1 VPEERHDVIGVGAGP
16 ANISLAVALDETRP
30 GVDSIFLE
38 RSESFAWHGDL
49 LLPGAVIMDTFLED
63 GVLLRN
69 PRSRFTFLNYLHQ
82 HGWLHDF
89 NNLREVYPTRQQ
101 YSDYLRW
108 VCSEL
113 GDVVRFGEVV
123 HALEPIFDGRV
134 VAGIRVVC
142 ESVRSGKRWASI
154 TRNVVVATGGVPEL
168 PSGIAAR
175 ADGRVF
181 HASRYL
187 SSIERVCPDRDRAYR
202 LAVVGSGQ
210 TGAEVFMNLAST
222 YPRARVT
229 ATLRKF
235 GYRLQDDSPFAWD
248 LYYSKVVDHFFGQ
261 PPDRRADAIDQHL
274 GTNYGAVSWRV
285 LKRMYDLLWED
296 RVSGTRRLEV
306 RPNLELRAVSALG
319 PTVVATF
326 VSPKEGPIELE
337 YDAVVLA
344 TGYQRT
350 PPPLIEGIARYLE
363 HDSHGRLMADR
374 NYRVNSQPEFSAN
387 VYLQGFCE
395 HTHGVGDANLPIIPT
410 RSAELAATLI
420 RDVHGFEREPSSHR

>member
-1 VPEERHDVIGVGAGP
+1 MGSEERRDVVGVGVGP
-16 ANISLAVALDETRP
+16 ANISLAIALDESRP
-30 GVDSIFLE
+30 TVHSVFLE

-69 PRSRFTFLNYLHQ
+69 PRSRFTLLNYLHL

-101 YSDYLRW
+101 YSDYLSW
-108 VCSEL
+108 VCREL
-113 GDVVRFGEVV
+113 GDAVRFGENVL
-123 HALEPIFDGRV
+123 ALEPVFEGDAVGHLRV
-134 VAGIRVVC
+134 IS
-142 ESVRSGKRWASI
+142 ESSRTGVRSAALAK
-154 TRNVVVATGGVPEL
+154 NVVIATGGEPQVPAGVTL
-168 PSGIAAR
+168 RP
-175 ADGRVF
+175 DGRVF
-181 HASRYL
+181 HASQYL
-187 SSIERVCPDRDRAYR
+187 SSIRRVCPDRDQAYR
-202 LAVVGSGQ
+202 IAVVGSGQ
-210 TGAEVFMNLAST
+210 TGAEVFLHLASS

-261 PPDRRADAIDQHL
+261 PPERRSHAIDEHL

-296 RVSGTRRLEV
+296 RVSGTQRLEV
-306 RPNLELRAVSALG
+306 RPNLELRAVSGDG
-319 PTVVATF
+319 PTVVASFTSSKDGHF
-326 VSPKEGPIELE
+326 EAE
-337 YDAVVLA
+337 YDALVLA
-344 TGYQRT
+344 TGYRRHS
-350 PPPLIEGIARYLE
+350 PKLLEGLERYLE
-363 HDSHGRLMADR
+363 HDAEGRLMADR
-374 NYRVNSQPEFSAN
+374 TYRVKSQVNFSAG

-410 RSAELAATLI
+410 RSAELAATLV
-420 RDVHGFEREPSSHR
+420 RNVHGVHLRAE